1 MSLTM
6 SESPFINQMVD
17 KFYEYMGSVFLEY
30 YQLPEKPHIRVERPS
45 DASESTNAEDVK
57 VDADGKPYVKVDA
70 DGKPYVKVDAD
81 GKPVVVGE
89 FSMARETREQTFPE
103 FFLYKLYYNYGIKR
117 RMVNEHIALLFYA
130 KNLKGYKSSEYITM
144 LCRHMMLDLRNMR
157 IVSLGIPKAMK
168 LESFCEAFAINKED
182 AASNITQDGKAKFQ
196 VYKFPEGTMITYNPS
211 LAKYNVEPTTEATT
225 MDTSD
230 GANVGMEDADAQ
242 KQELA
247 YAELINQNI
256 AKQFA
261 QQMPLLENQEIQYS
275 TRKVVGTGRFSSLK
289 TFLEMFNEN
298 NELANT
304 NLGQI
309 PAEYMA
315 NKVMIFNIEHPE
327 NHIISTQPRNCNTL
341 CAVYQF
347 KSDSYVSEIYNAL
360 LTFVSNEGVIDD
372 DNITLI
378 KNTFKYLGS
387 GMVIQC
393 NLKEVQEQLDQF
405 GVLVHFPD
413 AIKSFAN
420 TSASDG
426 AEPKS
431 LSMEELTIA
440 QLENIVQH
448 RPRDF
453 QGYIIYSH
461 NGVRTKI
468 MNTKYKELKTLKG
481 NKPIVIEQWN
491 TKNLFYLYWRLMKL
505 QLIPQFIAEFDMTG
519 GWSYNQLFYWF
530 ASLAHG
536 YSVNLFRVYHNSFVK
551 KSMDKYN
558 IPYSMKPMCGDLHN
572 MYKANKVPISQ
583 TMVEQYVFSQSG
595 GKIFWRLFSGK

>member
-1 MSLTM
+1 
-6 SESPFINQMVD
+6 
-17 KFYEYMGSVFLEY
+17 
-30 YQLPEKPHIRVERPS
+30 
-45 DASESTNAEDVK
+45 
-57 VDADGKPYVKVDA
+57 
-70 DGKPYVKVDAD
+70 
-81 GKPVVVGE
+81 
-89 FSMARETREQTFPE
+89 
-103 FFLYKLYYNYGIKR
+103 
-117 RMVNEHIALLFYA
+117 MVNEHIALLFYA
-130 KNLKGYKSSEYITM
+130 KNLKGYKSLEYITM

-182 AASNITQDGKAKFQ
+182 ATSNITQDGKAKFQ
-196 VYKFPEGTMITYNPS
+196 VFKFPEGTMITYNPS

-315 NKVMIFNIEHPE
+315 NKVMVFNIEHPE

-378 KNTFKYLGS
+378 KNTFKDLGS

-413 AIKSFAN
+413 TIKSFAN

-431 LSMEELTIA
+431 LLMEELTIA

-461 NGVRTKI
+461 NGARTKI

>member
-1 MSLTM
+1 MSLAM
-6 SESPFINQMVD
+6 SDASFINQMVD

-30 YQLPEKPHIRVERPS
+30 YQLPEKPIIRVERPS
-45 DASESTNAEDVK
+45 DASDSTNVE
-57 VDADGKPYVKVDA
+57 YVKMD
-70 DGKPYVKVDAD
+70 DD
-81 GKPVVVGE
+81 GKPVVIGE
-89 FSMARETREQTFPE
+89 SIVVMKTREQTFPE
-103 FFLYKLYYNYGIKR
+103 FFLHKLYYNYGIKR
-117 RMVNEHIALLFYA
+117 RAVNEHIALLFYD
-130 KNLKGYKSSEYITM
+130 KNLKGYKSTEYITM
-144 LCRHMMLDLRNMR
+144 LCRHMMIDLRNMR

-168 LESFCEAFAINKED
+168 LESFCEAFAIGKED
-182 AASNITQDGKAKFQ
+182 AASNITQDGQAKFQ
-196 VYKFPEGTMITYNPS
+196 VVKFPEGTMITYNPS
-211 LAKYNVEPTTEATT
+211 LAKYNVEPTTEASQI
-225 MDTSD
+225 DTIDS
-230 GANVGMEDADAQ
+230 ANAGIVDTNIPQ
-242 KQELA
+242 QEIA

-261 QQMPLLENQEIQYS
+261 QQMPVLDKQEIQYS

-309 PAEYMA
+309 SAEYMA
-315 NKVMIFNIEHPE
+315 DKVMVFNIEHPE
-327 NHIISTQPRNCNTL
+327 NHIISTQPINCNTL

-347 KSDSYVSEIYNAL
+347 KSDSQVSAIYNTL
-360 LTFVSNEGVIDD
+360 LTFVINEGVMDD

-378 KNTFKYLGS
+378 KDTFKNLGT
-387 GMVIQC
+387 GMITQC
-393 NLKEVQEQLDQF
+393 NLKEVCEQLEQF

-413 AIKSFAN
+413 SIKSFAD
-420 TSASDG
+420 SASDG
-426 AEPKS
+426 AES
-431 LSMEELTIA
+431 RNLLIEELTIS
-440 QLENIVQH
+440 QLENIVQN

-453 QGYIIYSH
+453 QGYIIYAP
-461 NGVRTKI
+461 NGTRTKI
-468 MNTKYKELKTLKG
+468 MNTKYKEMKILKG

-505 QLIPQFIAEFDMTG
+505 QLIPQFIADFDKTG

-583 TMVEQYVFSQSG
+583 TMVEQYVFSQSA

>member
-1 MSLTM
+1 MSFEM
-6 SESPFINQMVD
+6 SDSPFINQMVD

-30 YQLPEKPHIRVERPS
+30 YQLPKKPIIRAERPS
-45 DASESTNAEDVK
+45 NASESTNVKKVQMETTAEAVVELDTE
-57 VDADGKPYVKVDA
+57 
-70 DGKPYVKVDAD
+70 
-81 GKPVVVGE
+81 PVV
-89 FSMARETREQTFPE
+89 ETREQTFPE
-103 FFLYKLYYNYGIKR
+103 FFLYNLYYNYGIKR

-168 LESFCEAFAINKED
+168 LDAFCEALAINKED
-182 AASNITQDGKAKFQ
+182 ATSNITLDGQAKFQ
-196 VYKFPEGTMITYNPS
+196 VFKFPEGTMITYNPS
-211 LAKYNVEPTTEATT
+211 LAKYNVEPTTDATQI
-225 MDTSD
+225 DVSD
-230 GANVGMEDADAQ
+230 GANMGMEDADAQ

-247 YAELINQNI
+247 HAELINQNI

-261 QQMPLLENQEIQYS
+261 LQMPPTIEQQEIQYS

-298 NELANT
+298 NKIANT

-309 PAEYMA
+309 PDEYMA
-315 NKVMIFNIEHPE
+315 NKVMVFNIEHTE
-327 NHIISTQPRNCNTL
+327 NHVISMQIRNFNTL

-347 KSDSYVSEIYNAL
+347 KTDSEVSEQYQAL
-360 LTFVSNEGVIDD
+360 LELVSNENISTGAMD
-372 DNITLI
+372 DNNIKLI
-378 KNTFKYLGS
+378 KEAFTCIGS
-387 GMVIQC
+387 GMVTQC
-393 NLKEVQEQLDQF
+393 NLKEVREQMEQF

-413 AIKSFAN
+413 IIKSFGNTHAN
-420 TSASDG
+420 TG
-426 AEPKS
+426 ANSVEPKS
-431 LSMEELTIA
+431 LAMEELTIA
-440 QLENIVQH
+440 QLENIVQN

-453 QGYIIYSH
+453 QGYIIYAN
-461 NGVRTKI
+461 NGARTKI
-468 MNTKYKELKTLKG
+468 INTKYKEIKTLKG

-530 ASLAHG
+530 ASLAQG

-583 TMVEQYVFSQSG
+583 TMVEQYVFNQSA